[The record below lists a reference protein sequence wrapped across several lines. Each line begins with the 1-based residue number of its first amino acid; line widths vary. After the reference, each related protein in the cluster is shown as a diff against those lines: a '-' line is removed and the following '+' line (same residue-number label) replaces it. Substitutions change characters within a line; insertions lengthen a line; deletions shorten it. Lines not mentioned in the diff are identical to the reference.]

1 MISQVKSESQYL
13 FCKRRAAARS
23 LLFNHSSWKEMR
35 CENLDARSTCQI
47 ISRLYI
53 LSKVP
58 SWHFS
63 RETTIA
69 TWSQDQE
76 WHQSMSSCNT
86 LCNFKMTSISIKVTL
101 GFFITF
107 TMGWKLPKHFNF
119 HAKIGFF
126 SHFVKYLNFRAKKI
140 KLHLMIF
147 DAIVFSFKKPPTQD
161 SLQDLMSYSA

>member
-1 MISQVKSESQYL
+1 MRLFLWFSSTVQNLNFQVKMTDQDSFSNRNRKWFLKSESQYL

-63 RETTIA
+63 RETT
-69 TWSQDQE
+69 WSQDQE

-107 TMGWKLPKHFNF
+107 TMGRYWKITKN
-119 HAKIGFF
+119 III
-126 SHFVKYLNFRAKKI
+126 SRQY
-140 KLHLMIF
+140 
-147 DAIVFSFKKPPTQD
+147 
-161 SLQDLMSYSA
+161 